1 MNIYSRFILEN
12 VNIDIHCLMLMAV
25 GHMSTFS
32 LIIVLFFNLI
42 SLEIELHVADTFAMP
57 AIRFSFFLYLSLCL
71 FIYLFIFGILFS
83 L

>member
-12 VNIDIHCLMLMAV
+12 INIDIHHLMLMAV

-42 SLEIELHVADTFAMP
+42 SLEIELHIADTFAMP
-57 AIRFSFFLYLSLCL
+57 AIRFSFFLYLSLP
-71 FIYLFIFGILFS
+71 FYLFIFLAF
-83 L
+83 